1 MVNFKMFGRKRNG
14 NDEAKEN
21 EKRIRENIEKGRLK
35 KEVIT
40 AGLKQRQK
48 ELIKRAEDREKSRFE
63 RKDRQSRA
71 RKQLIPSAVRYL
83 ERSGRQVS
91 FKRLVPSKKKKT
103 PKFKVSRSKK
113 RRISRP
119 SGQFRESNSF
129 LDFEFN

>member
-63 RKDRQSRA
+63 RKVNQAKA

-113 RRISRP
+113 GKKRRI
-119 SGQFRESNSF
+119 
-129 LDFEFN
+129 